1 MQRTTAN
8 DCEISWE
15 YQGKATY
22 FHLSITYPSLLSN
35 RCSWHS
41 NMTSRPRF
49 HSPPTNSSKDTW
61 HGDDNVMR
69 MEVVKFGAI
78 DAIWCYSTSW
88 KATGEHWRH
97 GKCVFFSGC
106 HSLETRD
113 TPKWQRNGKNDGQ
126 PWDLGVSYFPI
137 NPNSIHGKLIQN
149 PLSMPA
155 QHSALHRCTLG
166 SRPGRGNANLQL
178 GADLKRSN
186 HLALVS
192 VHGKF
197 ATQNPSSEDPRS
209 LFQKYETLK
218 AQRFCSRKLIGQK
231 LN

>member
-1 MQRTTAN
+1 
-8 DCEISWE
+8 
-15 YQGKATY
+15 
-22 FHLSITYPSLLSN
+22 
-35 RCSWHS
+35 
-41 NMTSRPRF
+41 
-49 HSPPTNSSKDTW
+49 
-61 HGDDNVMR
+61 MR

-97 GKCVFFSGC
+97 GKCVFFQVVTVSKQGILQND
-106 HSLETRD
+106 SV
-113 TPKWQRNGKNDGQ
+113 NGKNDGQ

-137 NPNSIHGKLIQN
+137 NPNSMHGKLIQN

-231 LN
+231 PN